1 MTTSQIEI
9 EGRFQITKK
18 KKRKKNEINLFN
30 QAKLRTEKEQY
41 GEKSIIK
48 SK

>member
-9 EGRFQITKK
+9 EGRFQITK